1 MFSKPSDYLTHSKSA
16 NLSNDTEA
24 CESPITAEYNAS
36 DRSLIQIVCD
46 FDILVRQGLEET
58 RTLNTEQ

>member
-24 CESPITAEYNAS
+24 CESPITAEYNAPDQSRNAKEGNSVLSLYRRS
-36 DRSLIQIVCD
+36 DD
-46 FDILVRQGLEET
+46 
-58 RTLNTEQ
+58 